1 MSALLAPRES
11 VAPFVDL
18 AFLQDPYPAYRALRE
33 AGPIHWS
40 EEFFGGAWLLTRHA
54 DVEAALRDPRLSARR
69 TGGWV
74 MRAAESREEL
84 TPMQRLFTRCLPFLD
99 APDHTRLRKVLQ
111 PAFRPDRIQALKPVT
126 QALLDELLDEAGEEF
141 DFMTAIARPLP
152 ARVIARLMDV
162 DPSIYADFTLWSEDI
177 AAFLG
182 AVNPTQ
188 AQVRAAQ
195 RSMVALAAYFECELL
210 PQRRQAPGEDLVS
223 ELLRAQS
230 DGQVEDGAELLAQCA
245 MLLFAGY
252 ETTRHL
258 LGNAVHALLTHRE
271 QWERLR
277 EQPELLPNA
286 VRELLRHDT
295 PVQWS
300 GRRAMADFRLQ
311 GQRIR
316 RGELVIA
323 LIGAA
328 NRDPQRHEQPDQL
341 DVARA
346 NPGALSFGTGPHVCL
361 GASLTQLE
369 VQTVLA
375 TLLRRCPTLHLS
387 GLAQRRFSPLY
398 RGFSSLPVSRLRT

>member
-1 MSALLAPRES
+1 MSALRES

-18 AFLQDPYPAYRALRE
+18 EFLQDPYPAYRALRE

-74 MRAAESREEL
+74 MRTAEPDGRAEL
-84 TPMQRLFTRCLPFLD
+84 TPMQRIFTRCLPFLD

-111 PAFRPDRIQALKPVT
+111 PAFRPDRIQALKPEM
-126 QALLDELLDEAGEEF
+126 QALIDELLDEAGEEF
-141 DFMTAIARPLP
+141 DFMAAVARPLP

-162 DPSIYADFTLWSEDI
+162 EASVYADFTAWSEDI

-195 RSMVALAAYFECELL
+195 RSVVALASYFERDLL
-210 PQRRQAPGEDLVS
+210 PRRRKSPGDDLVS
-223 ELLRAQS
+223 LLLAAE
-230 DGQVEDGAELLAQCA
+230 DAGDVEEGAELLAQCA

-258 LGNAVHALLTHRE
+258 LGNAVHALLTHRA
-271 QWERLR
+271 QWNRLC
-277 EQPELLPNA
+277 EQPELVVSA

-300 GRRAMADFRLQ
+300 GRRVTADLSLHGRHL
-311 GQRIR
+311 R
-316 RGELVIA
+316 RGEIVIA

-328 NRDPQRHEQPDQL
+328 NRDPERHAQPDAL

-369 VQTVLA
+369 TQAMLS
-375 TLLRRCPTLHLS
+375 TLLRRRP
-387 GLAQRRFSPLY
+387 GLQLRRGGQRMQSPLY
-398 RGFSSLPVSRLRT
+398 RGFACLPVGG

>member
-1 MSALLAPRES
+1 MSALLAPRAS

-126 QALLDELLDEAGEEF
+126 QGLLDELLDEAGEAF

-162 DPSIYADFTLWSEDI
+162 DPSVYADFTLWSEDI

-195 RSMVALAAYFECELL
+195 RSMVALAAYFERELL
-210 PQRRQAPGEDLVS
+210 PQRRQAPGDDLVS

-258 LGNAVHALLTHRE
+258 LGNAVHALLTHRA

-277 EQPELLPNA
+277 QAPELLPNA

-300 GRRAMADFRLQ
+300 GRRAMADFALQ

-328 NRDPQRHEQPDQL
+328 NRDPQRHEQPDRL
-341 DVARA
+341 DVARV

-369 VQTVLA
+369 VQTVLG
-375 TLLRRCPTLHLS
+375 TLLRKRPN
-387 GLAQRRFSPLY
+387 LALRGRGDRTQSPLY
-398 RGFSSLPVSRLRT
+398 RGFVRLPVVG

>member
-18 AFLQDPYPAYRALRE
+18 EFLQDPYPAWRALRE

-126 QALLDELLDEAGEEF
+126 QVLLDELLDEAGEDF
-141 DFMTAIARPLP
+141 DFMTAVARPLP

-177 AAFLG
+177 ALFLG

-195 RSMVALAAYFECELL
+195 RSVVALAAYFERELL
-210 PQRRQAPGEDLVS
+210 PQRRKALGDDLVS
-223 ELLRAQS
+223 ELLRAQAE
-230 DGQVEDGAELLAQCA
+230 GQVEDGAELLAQCA

-258 LGNAVHALLTHRE
+258 LGNAVHALLSQRD
-271 QWERLR
+271 QWERLH

-300 GRRAMADFRLQ
+300 GRRAMADFTLC

-316 RGELVIA
+316 RGDLVLAI
-323 LIGAA
+323 IGAA
-328 NRDPQRHEQPDQL
+328 NRDPQRHELPEQL

-369 VQTVLA
+369 AQTVLG
-375 TLLRRCPTLHLS
+375 TLLRKRPNLVLRGRAVRT
-387 GLAQRRFSPLY
+387 QSPLY
-398 RGFSSLPVSRLRT
+398 RGFVSLPVGG

>member
-1 MSALLAPRES
+1 MSAVLAPRAS

-18 AFLQDPYPAYRALRE
+18 EFLQDPYPAYRELRE

-74 MRAAESREEL
+74 MRAAEPDGRTEL

-126 QALLDELLDEAGEEF
+126 QALIDELLDEAGDAF
-141 DFMTAIARPLP
+141 DFMDKVARPLP

-162 DPSIYADFTLWSEDI
+162 DAAVYGDFTAWSEDI

-182 AVNPTQ
+182 SVNPTQ
-188 AQVRAAQ
+188 AEVRAAQ
-195 RSMVALAAYFECELL
+195 RSVVALAGYFERELL
-210 PQRRQAPGEDLVS
+210 PRRRREPGDDLVS
-223 ELLRAQS
+223 LLLSAQAE
-230 DGQVEDGAELLAQCA
+230 GGVEDGAELLAQCA

-258 LGNAVHALLTHRE
+258 LGNAVHALLSERE
-271 QWERLR
+271 QWELLCA
-277 EQPELLPNA
+277 QPELIPNA

-300 GRRAMADFRLQ
+300 GRRAMADFTLC
-311 GQRIR
+311 GQRVR
-316 RGELVIA
+316 RGDLVLA
-323 LIGAA
+323 LIGSA
-328 NRDPQRHEQPDQL
+328 NRDPARHEYPEQL

-369 VQTVLA
+369 TQTVLA
-375 TLLRRCPTLHLS
+375 TLLRRRPELD
-387 GLAQRRFSPLY
+387 LAGIAIRTQSPLY
-398 RGFSSLPVSRLRT
+398 RGFIRLPVAG

>member
-1 MSALLAPRES
+1 MSALLAPREP

-18 AFLQDPYPAYRALRE
+18 EFLQDPYPAYRALRE

-54 DVEAALRDPRLSARR
+54 DVESALRDPRLSARR

-74 MRAAESREEL
+74 MRAAETDDRAEL

-126 QALLDELLDEAGEEF
+126 QALIEELLDEASEEF
-141 DFMTAIARPLP
+141 DFMAAIARPLP
-152 ARVIARLMDV
+152 ARVIATLMDV
-162 DPSIYADFTLWSEDI
+162 DTSVYGELTAWSEDI

-182 AVNPTQ
+182 AVNPTPV
-188 AQVRAAQ
+188 QVRAAQ
-195 RSMVALAAYFECELL
+195 RSVVSLASYFERELL
-210 PQRRQAPGEDLVS
+210 PRRRREPGDDLVS
-223 ELLRAQS
+223 LLLAEQAS
-230 DGQVEDGAELLAQCA
+230 GQVADGAELLAQCV

-258 LGNAVHALLTHRE
+258 LGNAVHALLTHRD
-271 QWERLR
+271 QWELLQER
-277 EQPELLPNA
+277 PELLPNA
-286 VRELLRHDT
+286 ARELLRHDT

-300 GRRAMADFRLQ
+300 GRRVMEGFKLH
-311 GQRIR
+311 GQHLR
-316 RGELVIA
+316 RGDLVIA
-323 LIGAA
+323 LIGSA
-328 NRDPQRHEQPDQL
+328 NRDPQRHEEPDRL
-341 DVARA
+341 DMART

-369 VQTVLA
+369 TKTVLE
-375 TLLRRCPTLHLS
+375 TLLQRRP
-387 GLAQRRFSPLY
+387 GLQLRGVAQRLQSPLY
-398 RGFSSLPVSRLRT
+398 RGFSSLAVGG

>member
-1 MSALLAPRES
+1 MSALLAPREA

-18 AFLQDPYPAYRALRE
+18 EFLQDPYPAYARLRE
-33 AGPIHWS
+33 MGPLVWT

-74 MRAAESREEL
+74 MRAAEPQGRDEL

-126 QALLDELLDEAGEEF
+126 QALIDELLDEAGDEF
-141 DFMTAIARPLP
+141 DFMEAIARPLP
-152 ARVIARLMDV
+152 ARVIAKLMDV
-162 DPSIYADFTLWSEDI
+162 DSAIYADFTAWSEDI

-195 RSMVALAAYFECELL
+195 RSVVALAGYFERELL
-210 PQRRQAPGEDLVS
+210 PARRQHAGDDLVS
-223 ELLRAQS
+223 LLLAAQA

-258 LGNAVHALLTHRE
+258 LGNAVHALLTHRA
-271 QWERLR
+271 QWERLC

-300 GRRAMADFRLQ
+300 GRRVMADFTLH
-311 GQRIR
+311 GQRLK
-316 RGELVIA
+316 RGDLVLA
-323 LIGAA
+323 MIGAA
-328 NRDPQRHEQPDQL
+328 NRDPARHEMPELL

-369 VQTVLA
+369 TQTVLGA
-375 TLLRRCPTLHLS
+375 LLKRRP
-387 GLAQRRFSPLY
+387 GLKLNGASMRTQSPLY
-398 RGFSSLPVSRLRT
+398 RGFVRLPVAG

>member
-1 MSALLAPRES
+1 MSALLAPREP

-18 AFLQDPYPAYRALRE
+18 EFLQDPYPAYRVLRE

-54 DVEAALRDPRLSARR
+54 DVESALRDPRLSARR

-74 MRAAESREEL
+74 MRCADDRAEL

-111 PAFRPDRIQALKPVT
+111 PAFRPDRMLSLKPVT
-126 QALLDELLDEAGEEF
+126 QTLLDELLDEAGEDF
-141 DFMTAIARPLP
+141 DFMTAVARPLP

-162 DPSIYADFTLWSEDI
+162 DASIYADFTQWSEDI

-182 AVNPTQ
+182 AVSPTQ
-188 AQVRAAQ
+188 AHVRAAQ
-195 RSMVALAAYFECELL
+195 RSVVALAGYFERELL
-210 PQRRQAPGEDLVS
+210 PHRRKSPGEDLVS
-223 ELLRAQS
+223 QLLRAQAT
-230 DGQVEDGAELLAQCA
+230 GEVEDGAELLAQCA

-258 LGNAVHALLTHRE
+258 LGNAVHALLSHRE

-300 GRRAMADFRLQ
+300 GRRAMGDFSLH

-328 NRDPQRHEQPDQL
+328 NRDPERHEAPDHL

-346 NPGALSFGTGPHVCL
+346 NPGSLSFGTGPHVCL

-369 VQTVLA
+369 TQTVLG
-375 TLLRRCPTLHLS
+375 TLLRKRPN
-387 GLAQRRFSPLY
+387 LALRGRSSRTQSPLY
-398 RGFSSLPVSRLRT
+398 RGFVSLPVGG

>member
-1 MSALLAPRES
+1 MSAVLAPRAS

-18 AFLQDPYPAYRALRE
+18 EFLQDPYPAYRALRE

-74 MRAAESREEL
+74 MRAAQPDGREEL

-126 QALLDELLDEAGEEF
+126 QALIEELLDEAGEEF
-141 DFMTAIARPLP
+141 DFMAALARPLP
-152 ARVIARLMDV
+152 ARVIAQLMDV
-162 DPSIYADFTLWSEDI
+162 DRGIYADFTAWSEDI

-182 AVNPTQ
+182 AVDPTQ

-195 RSMVALAAYFECELL
+195 RSVVALASYFERDLL
-210 PQRRQAPGEDLVS
+210 PRRRQEPGDDLVS
-223 ELLRAQS
+223 QLLAAQA

-258 LGNAVHALLTHRE
+258 LGNAVHALLTHRA
-271 QWERLR
+271 QWQRLCA
-277 EQPELLPNA
+277 EPELLPNA

-300 GRRAMADFRLQ
+300 GRRVMADFTLH
-311 GQRIR
+311 GQRLK
-316 RGELVIA
+316 RGDLVLA

-328 NRDPQRHEQPDQL
+328 NRDPERHEAPEQL

-369 VQTVLA
+369 TQTVLGA
-375 TLLRRCPTLHLS
+375 LLKRRP
-387 GLAQRRFSPLY
+387 GLKLNGVAVRTQSPLY
-398 RGFSSLPVSRLRT
+398 RGFVRLPVTG

>member
-18 AFLQDPYPAYRALRE
+18 EFLQDPYPAYRRLRE
-33 AGPIHWS
+33 AGALHWS

-126 QALLDELLDEAGEEF
+126 LALMDELLDQAGDEF
-141 DFMTAIARPLP
+141 DFMAAVARPLP

-162 DPSIYADFTLWSEDI
+162 DAGIYEDFTAWSEDI

-188 AQVRAAQ
+188 AQVHAAQ
-195 RSMVALAAYFECELL
+195 RSVVALASYFERELL
-210 PQRRQAPGEDLVS
+210 PERRKRPGDDLVS
-223 ELLRAQS
+223 QLLCAQAE
-230 DGQVEDGAELLAQCA
+230 GQVEDGAELLAQCA

-271 QWERLR
+271 QWQRLCA
-277 EQPELLPNA
+277 EPELLPNA

-300 GRRAMADFRLQ
+300 GRRVMADFMLH
-311 GQRIR
+311 GQRLK
-316 RGELVIA
+316 RGDLVLA

-328 NRDPQRHEQPDQL
+328 NRDPERHEQPERL
-341 DVARA
+341 DVARV

-361 GASLTQLE
+361 GAALTQLE
-369 VQTVLA
+369 TQTVLGA
-375 TLLRRCPTLHLS
+375 LLKKRP
-387 GLAQRRFSPLY
+387 GLKLNGVAVRTQSPLY
-398 RGFSSLPVSRLRT
+398 RGFVRLPVGD

>member
-1 MSALLAPRES
+1 MSTLLAPRAS

-18 AFLQDPYPAYRALRE
+18 AFLQDPYPAYRRLRE

-40 EEFFGGAWLLTRHA
+40 DEFFGGAWLLTRHA

-74 MRAAESREEL
+74 MRAAEPQGRDEL

-126 QALLDELLDEAGEEF
+126 QAHIDELLDKAGEEF
-141 DFMTAIARPLP
+141 DFMAAVARPLP
-152 ARVIARLMDV
+152 ARVIARLMEV
-162 DPSIYADFTLWSEDI
+162 DASVYADFTAWSEDI

-195 RSMVALAAYFECELL
+195 RSVVALAGYFERELL
-210 PQRRQAPGEDLVS
+210 PRRRREPGDDLVS
-223 ELLRAQS
+223 LLLWAQAE
-230 DGQVEDGAELLAQCA
+230 GQVEDGAELLAQCA

-258 LGNAVHALLTHRE
+258 LGNAVHALLTQRD
-271 QWERLR
+271 QWEKLR

-300 GRRAMADFRLQ
+300 GRRAMADFTLC
-311 GQRIR
+311 GQRVR
-316 RGELVIA
+316 RGDLVLA

-328 NRDPQRHEQPDQL
+328 NRDPARHEQPERL
-341 DVARA
+341 DVARV

-361 GASLTQLE
+361 GAALTQLE
-369 VQTVLA
+369 AQTVLG
-375 TLLRRCPTLHLS
+375 TLLGQRP
-387 GLAQRRFSPLY
+387 GLQLCGSAQRTQSPMY
-398 RGFSSLPVSRLRT
+398 RGFAALPVGG

>member
-1 MSALLAPRES
+1 MNALLAPRAS

-18 AFLQDPYPAYRALRE
+18 EFLHDPYPAYRALRE

-74 MRAAESREEL
+74 MRAAEPDARTEL

-111 PAFRPDRIQALKPVT
+111 PAFRPDRVQALKLVT
-126 QALLDELLDEAGEEF
+126 QALIDELLDEAGESF
-141 DFMTAIARPLP
+141 DFMQKVARPLP
-152 ARVIARLMDV
+152 ARVIARLMDMEASV
-162 DPSIYADFTLWSEDI
+162 YAEFTAWSEDI

-182 AVNPTQ
+182 SVNPTQ
-188 AQVRAAQ
+188 ADVRAAQ
-195 RSMVALAAYFECELL
+195 RSVVALAGYFERELL
-210 PQRRQAPGEDLVS
+210 PRRRRQPGDDLVS
-223 ELLRAQS
+223 LLLAAQA
-230 DGQVEDGAELLAQCA
+230 DGSVEDGAELLAQCA

-258 LGNAVHALLTHRE
+258 LGNAVHALLSERE

-277 EQPELLPNA
+277 AQPELLPNA

-300 GRRAMADFRLQ
+300 GRRVMTDFTLH
-311 GQRIR
+311 GQWIR

-323 LIGAA
+323 LMGAA
-328 NRDPQRHEQPDQL
+328 NRDPRRHEAPDQL
-341 DVARA
+341 DVARV

-361 GASLTQLE
+361 GAALTQLE
-369 VQTVLA
+369 SQTVLA
-375 TLLRRCPTLHLS
+375 TLLQRRPKLQMRA
-387 GLAQRRFSPLY
+387 GAQRTRSPLY
-398 RGFSSLPVSRLRT
+398 RGFTYLPVGG

>member
-1 MSALLAPRES
+1 

-18 AFLQDPYPAYRALRE
+18 EFLQDPYPAYRRLRE
-33 AGPIHWS
+33 AGALHWS

-126 QALLDELLDEAGEEF
+126 LALMDELLDQAGDEF
-141 DFMTAIARPLP
+141 DFMAAVARPLP
-152 ARVIARLMDV
+152 ARVIARLMNV
-162 DPSIYADFTLWSEDI
+162 DAGIYEDFTAWSEDI

-195 RSMVALAAYFECELL
+195 RSVVALASYFERELL
-210 PQRRQAPGEDLVS
+210 PERRKRPGDDLVS
-223 ELLRAQS
+223 QLLCAQAE
-230 DGQVEDGAELLAQCA
+230 GQVEDGAELLAQCA

-271 QWERLR
+271 QWQRLCA
-277 EQPELLPNA
+277 EPELLPNA

-300 GRRAMADFRLQ
+300 GRRVMADFTLH
-311 GQRIR
+311 GQRLK
-316 RGELVIA
+316 RGDLVLA

-328 NRDPQRHEQPDQL
+328 NRDPERHEQPEQL
-341 DVARA
+341 DVARV

-361 GASLTQLE
+361 GAALTQLE
-369 VQTVLA
+369 TQTVLGA
-375 TLLRRCPTLHLS
+375 LLKRRP
-387 GLAQRRFSPLY
+387 GLKLNGVAVRTQSPLY
-398 RGFSSLPVSRLRT
+398 RGFVRLPVAG

>member
-1 MSALLAPRES
+1 MSALLAPREA

-18 AFLQDPYPAYRALRE
+18 EFLQQDPYPAYARLRE
-33 AGPIHWS
+33 AGALLWS
-40 EEFFGGAWLLTRHA
+40 NEFFGGAWLLTRHA
-54 DVEAALRDPRLSARR
+54 DVESALRDPRLSARR

-74 MRAAESREEL
+74 MRAAEPQGRDEL

-126 QALLDELLDEAGEEF
+126 QALIDELLDEAGDEF
-141 DFMTAIARPLP
+141 DFMEAIARPLP
-152 ARVIARLMDV
+152 ARVIAKLMDV
-162 DPSIYADFTLWSEDI
+162 DSAIYADFTAWSEDI

-195 RSMVALAAYFECELL
+195 RSVVALAGYFERELL
-210 PQRRQAPGEDLVS
+210 PARRQHPGDDLVS
-223 ELLRAQS
+223 LLLAAQA

-258 LGNAVHALLTHRE
+258 LGNAVHALLTHRA
-271 QWERLR
+271 QWERLC

-300 GRRAMADFRLQ
+300 GRRVMADFTLHGQRLQ
-311 GQRIR
+311 
-316 RGELVIA
+316 RGELVLA
-323 LIGAA
+323 MIGAA
-328 NRDPQRHEQPDQL
+328 NRDPARHEMPELL

-369 VQTVLA
+369 TQTVLGA
-375 TLLRRCPTLHLS
+375 LLKRRP
-387 GLAQRRFSPLY
+387 GLKLNGVSVRTQSPLY
-398 RGFSSLPVSRLRT
+398 RGFVRLPVAG